1 MKKFLD
7 KKIVIRKTVG
17 QILKTTLFH
26 SICFIVLM
34 FFLIT
39 TCNAEIINAL
49 EMLIDIFNSIE
60 AGKISVL
67 EFSVIFAPMIIVLFL
82 TIKLGIVMI
91 QLDDKRYKSKK

>member
-39 TCNAEIINAL
+39 TCNAEIISTL
-49 EMLIDIFNSIE
+49 
-60 AGKISVL
+60 
-67 EFSVIFAPMIIVLFL
+67 
-82 TIKLGIVMI
+82 
-91 QLDDKRYKSKK
+91 